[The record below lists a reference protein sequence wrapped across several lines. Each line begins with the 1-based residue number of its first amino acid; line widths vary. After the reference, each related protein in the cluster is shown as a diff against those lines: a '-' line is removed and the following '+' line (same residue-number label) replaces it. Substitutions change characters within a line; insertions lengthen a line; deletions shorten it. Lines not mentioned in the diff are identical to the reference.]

1 MAYVEMTKDF
11 SSLKRTVSG
20 TGFTRRQIIAGAV
33 VLTIFIPLFILLY
46 FKMKLDLTTSITI
59 IALIIVP
66 VAAIIMFE
74 KYGMG
79 IEKWGKIIYEGAY
92 KRSTY
97 RPYKT
102 DNLFDEINK
111 TQTAVKEIER
121 ILYKGMS
128 KEEIADIKKNGELS
142 EVKLNGKKIKVPMR
156 GKIDF
161 RTKRELERAV
171 KKAKLKG
178 EIPESAQDS
187 IPYKMPYEDGVFESD
202 DGYYTKTIMF
212 EDITYQL
219 LDNKPKDVLFERWC
233 RLINY
238 FDKDI
243 HFQFNYGKMEFDKD
257 IFVSEFKLKKQNDIN
272 DDLREEYSTVLTN
285 QFAKSTNS
293 FKKERYLTYGIHAND
308 LKSARLKMGKI
319 DKALLKYLQ
328 RLDCKA
334 KVLNGYE
341 RLELLYRI
349 FHPATKNKLF
359 WNFDMPIKTGL
370 SSKDFIAPSGFS
382 FKNTPEFNANKYFMV
397 GDRIGT
403 VHYLNVFANEMEDR
417 IISDILDLD
426 SNVWISIHN
435 TVTPRNKALRYA
447 KDNINDVQSK
457 IMSEQKGAAHGG
469 WDIDLLPPELST
481 YKEAAETLYKNLQ
494 RKDENLFYSTITIV
508 QTAKTRKELE
518 NNVFEL
524 QGILQNYECNLD
536 TMHFQ
541 QERGYFSSLPL
552 GNNSI
557 EIKRTFTTND
567 LGIFIPFTTKEL
579 FTFNGQYYGL
589 NSLSNNVIMCDRKK
603 LVNPNG
609 LVFGKPGYGKS
620 FFIKREILDVFLK
633 TQDEIIILDPEGEY
647 GDFVKLLGGIVLDVS
662 LTSDTYINAMDI
674 DLSIK
679 NFDKE
684 VDFKPIFSKCSFMVS
699 LCDLILGGKAGLNE
713 QEKSCID
720 RACQIIYSRYG
731 NNPIEENVPTFG
743 LLYHELVNMQPPFE
757 ELGKY
762 LAVSLDRYV
771 TGSLSYFNHKSTFK
785 LDNRIVCFNLRD
797 MDKEQLDLAMF
808 IIQEH
813 IWSKVARNRER
824 NKHTRV
830 YLDEFHV
837 FLRNPSTAEYSVDV
851 WKRFR
856 KWFGI
861 PTGMTQNVKDLF
873 RSAQIQNILDVTNF
887 IVLLEQAGDDEK
899 LLSDHLDLSNDE
911 CTYLHTGDKGKGLL
925 CIENYKLPFEDEYP
939 KDTMTYKVMTTVPEE
954 VSAYNEVRDIIRDRY
969 NKTVEFSKKEVR
981 NKVV

>member
-11 SSLKRTVSG
+11 SVMKRNVPG
-20 TGFTRRQIIAGAV
+20 TTFTKRQIFAGIYALV
-33 VLTIFIPLFILLY
+33 VGIPLFVACYMKAKIGFSSTIFIMAAF
-46 FKMKLDLTTSITI
+46 
-59 IALIIVP
+59 IVP
-66 VAAIIMFE
+66 GAFLIMYE

-79 IEKWGKIIYEGAY
+79 IEKWGKIIYEASFM
-92 KRSTY
+92 RNTH

-102 DNLFDEINK
+102 TNLYEQLEINAK
-111 TQTAVKEIER
+111 VSKEIER
-121 ILYKGMS
+121 ILYRGMS
-128 KEEIADIKKNGELS
+128 KKEIADLKASGDTTEI
-142 EVKLNGKKIKVPMR
+142 KLNGRKIKVPMR
-156 GKIDF
+156 GKISLK
-161 RTKRELERAV
+161 TKRELERAV
-171 KKAKLKG
+171 NKAKLKG

-187 IPYKMPYEDGVFESD
+187 IPYNKPYEDGVFESA

-212 EDITYQL
+212 DDITYQL

-233 RLINY
+233 KLINY

-257 IFVSEFKLKKQNDIN
+257 IFVSEFKLKKQNDAN
-272 DDLREEYSTVLTN
+272 DDLREEYSSVLTN

-308 LKSARLKMGKI
+308 LKSARLKMNKI
-319 DKALLKYLQ
+319 DKAILKYLS
-328 RLDCKA
+328 RMDCKA
-334 KVLNGYE
+334 KILNGYE
-341 RLELLYRI
+341 RLELLFRI

-370 SSKDFIAPSGFS
+370 SSKDFIAPSAFS
-382 FKNTPEFNANKYFMV
+382 FKSTREFNANKYFMM

-403 VHYLNVFANEMEDR
+403 VHYLMVKANEMEDR

-435 TVTPRNKALRYA
+435 YATVRSEALKYA
-447 KDNINDVQSK
+447 KDNINSVQDK
-457 IMSEQKGAAHGG
+457 IIREQRTAAGMG
-469 WDIDLLPPELST
+469 TDIDLLPPELGM
-481 YKEAAETLYKNLQ
+481 YKEAADTLYRNLQ
-494 RKDENLFYSTITIV
+494 RKDENLFYTTITIV

-524 QGILQNYECNLD
+524 KGILQNYECDLD
-536 TMHFQ
+536 LLTFQ
-541 QERGYFSSLPL
+541 QEQGFFSSLPL
-552 GNNSI
+552 GNNMI
-557 EIKRTFTTND
+557 DVKRTFTTND

-633 TQDEIIILDPEGEY
+633 TKDDIIILDPEGEY
-647 GDFVKLLGGIVLDVS
+647 GDLVRLLGGLCLDIS
-662 LTSDTYINAMDI
+662 LTSDTYINGMDI

-679 NFDKE
+679 NFDKDL
-684 VDFKPIFSKCSFMVS
+684 DFKPIFSKCSFMVS

-720 RACQIIYSRYG
+720 RACQIIYSRYA
-731 NNPIEENVPTFG
+731 NNPTSENEPILG
-743 LLYHELVNMQPPFE
+743 LLYNELVNMQAPFE

-771 TGSLSYFNHKSTFK
+771 SGSLSYFNHKSTFK
-785 LDNRIVCFNLRD
+785 LNNRIICFNLKD
-797 MDKEQLDLAMF
+797 MDKEQLDAAMF

-813 IWSKVARNRER
+813 IWSKVAKNRELDIY
-824 NKHTRV
+824 TRV
-830 YLDEFHV
+830 YMDEFHV

-899 LLSDHLDLSNDE
+899 LLADHLNLSQDE
-911 CTYLHTGDKGKGLL
+911 CSYLHTGDAGKGLL
-925 CIENYKLPFEDEYP
+925 CIQNYKLPFEDEYP
-939 KDTMTYKVMTTVPEE
+939 QNTMTYKVMTTKPDE
-954 VSAYNEVRDIIRDRY
+954 VSEYNELREFIKNRY
-969 NKTVEFSKKEVR
+969 NNTVRVKEER
-981 NKVV
+981 NNAV